1 MKYKVTT
8 THNLFGIVYAD
19 GQEPQHE
26 KVYNTLALAK
36 CMLIAEGTSFFR
48 EMVLMYGK
56 RIQKYDVGRLMDG
69 RIYCQV
75 WVRIGER
82 QPIIES
88 IQKFIGIEGA

>member
-1 MKYKVTT
+1 MKYKVTA

-19 GQEPQHE
+19 GQESQHE
-26 KVYNTLALAK
+26 RVYNTLTLAK

-48 EMVLMYGK
+48 EMALIYGK
-56 RIQKYDVGRLMDG
+56 RIWKYDVGRLMDG

-75 WVRIGER
+75 WVRRSER
-82 QPIIES
+82 QPIVES